1 MDIEVG
7 DLVVGIM
14 MAAFG
19 LFGLVLASGALDD
32 EMYLFGLSLAG
43 FAVLF
48 EIGLIR
54 RHFDRADRAR
64 HDARHTAGQPAGR
77 EAPHV

>member
-7 DLVVGIM
+7 DLVVGLM
-14 MAAFG
+14 VAVFG
-19 LFGLVLASGALDD
+19 LIGLVLASGALDT
-32 EMYLFGLSLAG
+32 EMYLFGLALAG

-48 EIGLIR
+48 ELGLIR
-54 RHFDRADRAR
+54 RHFDRLERAR
-64 HDARHTAGQPAGR
+64 HALVR

>member
-14 MAAFG
+14 MAVFG
-19 LFGLVLASGALDD
+19 LIGLVLASGALDD

-43 FAVLF
+43 FAALF
-48 EIGLIR
+48 ELGLIR

-64 HDARHTAGQPAGR
+64 HAAVR